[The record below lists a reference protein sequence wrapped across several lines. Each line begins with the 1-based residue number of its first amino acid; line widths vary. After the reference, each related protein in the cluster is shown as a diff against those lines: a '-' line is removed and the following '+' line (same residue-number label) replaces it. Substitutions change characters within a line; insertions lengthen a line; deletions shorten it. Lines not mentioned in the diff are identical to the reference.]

1 MIEIVADKDIPY
13 LKEVFKNSKTFRL
26 KTLPFD
32 EINKK
37 TLKNSQALLS
47 RSATILNDKLI
58 DGTDIRFIFSL
69 TSGEDHIDHDF
80 LSSRKIFIKTAK
92 GVNAQA
98 VLEYTLDALSF
109 ASEKKVGLIGQG
121 HIGSKLKK
129 VLSFF
134 NYETITFDPYKFEN
148 SIDQKDTALRCP
160 IISVNASYS
169 KKGDYPSHNLISNL
183 EPEQMLINTSRGEV
197 VDYKAIMKNTNAK
210 LICDVWNKEPNL
222 NVDDIGDT
230 FIGTPHIAG
239 NTLNSKTEALNLAI
253 DSLKEF
259 FETNDLNNLKP
270 INKTL
275 NLDKFLDKDEIKE
288 GEIPFKFIKR
298 FIDIKSISD
307 SFKKDLNLFNGKDSF
322 SNFFQAVRKKNE
334 RMGFRDYLLS
344 TKLLSDEKKEL
355 LTLLGFKIH
364 EE

>member
-13 LKEVFKNSKTFRL
+13 LKEVFENSKSFRL

-37 TLKNSQALLS
+37 TLKNSHALLS
-47 RSATILNDKLI
+47 RSATILNDELI
-58 DGTDIRFIFSL
+58 NGTNIKFIFSL
-69 TSGEDHIDHDF
+69 TSGEDHIDYDF
-80 LSSRKIFIKTAK
+80 LSSREIFIKTAI
-92 GVNAQA
+92 GANAQA

-109 ASEKKVGLIGQG
+109 SSEKKVGLIGEG
-121 HIGSKLKK
+121 HIGTKLKK

-134 NYETITFDPYKFEN
+134 NYETITFDPYKFED
-148 SIDQKDTALRCP
+148 SLDQKEIALGCP

-169 KKGDYPSHNLISNL
+169 KKGDYPSHNLISKL

-197 VDYKAIMKNTNAK
+197 VDYKAIMKSSNAK

-222 NVDDIGDT
+222 NIDDIGDT

-270 INKTL
+270 IYKTL
-275 NLDKFLDKDEIKE
+275 YIDKSIDKYEIKK
-288 GEIPFKFIKR
+288 GEIPFKFIKS

-307 SFKKDLNLFNGKDSF
+307 SFKKDLNLFSGKDSF

-334 RMGFRDYLLS
+334 RMGFGDYLLS

-355 LTLLGFKIH
+355 LTLLGFKIQ

>member
-13 LKEVFKNSKTFRL
+13 LKEVFENSKTFRL

-58 DGTDIRFIFSL
+58 HGTDIKFIFSL

-148 SIDQKDTALRCP
+148 SIDQKDAVLRCP

-275 NLDKFLDKDEIKE
+275 NLDKFLDNDEIKE
-288 GEIPFKFIKR
+288 SEIPFKFIKR
-298 FIDIKSISD
+298 FIDIESISD
-307 SFKKDLNLFNGKDSF
+307 SFKKDLNLFNGRDSF

-355 LTLLGFKIH
+355 LTLLGFKIQD
-364 EE
+364 E